1 MEDGMKVL
9 VGVLGIGALAYML
22 NNSESSSFNSFGT
35 PKLDGSGGGVRA
47 NYNRGGCNG
56 CV

>member
-1 MEDGMKVL
+1 MKGL

-56 CV
+56 CGK